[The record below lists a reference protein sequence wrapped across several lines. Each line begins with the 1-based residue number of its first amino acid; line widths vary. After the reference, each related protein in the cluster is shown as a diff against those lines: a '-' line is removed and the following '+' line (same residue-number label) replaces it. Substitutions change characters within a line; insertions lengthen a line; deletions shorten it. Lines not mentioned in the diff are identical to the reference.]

1 MASISAAGVGSGL
14 DINSIISQLMALE
27 RRPLSALQGKQAT
40 FESQL
45 SAYGRLKSA
54 LSTFQ
59 SAMDALSAT
68 SKFKHH
74 QAGSSDDDVLG
85 VSASAEASPGTY
97 EVVVSSQLAQN
108 HKLASSAFTDASTVV
123 GTGTLTISVG
133 SESFEVAIDSG
144 NNTLAGIRDAIN
156 SATDNAGVSATIIN
170 VTGGSRLILTA
181 RDSGAA
187 NALTVAVSGDGDND
201 DGDASGLSTLVWS
214 AAGTKN
220 LSQLDAA
227 QDAAFTVDG
236 FPATS
241 ASNAVTDVIPGVT
254 LNLKSAG
261 TVTVTVGRDDG
272 KITETVQGFV
282 DAYNAL
288 RKSINDLRAG
298 DLKGDLALNSIQ
310 AGILSVINTPPS
322 GIPSSFRYLSEIGVS
337 IQKDGTMKLDGSAL
351 SDAMSADFAGIA
363 ELFANDNQG
372 FAYRLKAAMT
382 GYLAVD
388 GIVDARED
396 GLNSRIDSVQNRIAT
411 LQVRMELV
419 EKRLRAQYSALDSLL
434 GSMRSTGEYL
444 TQQLG

>member
-1 MASISAAGVGSGL
+1 MALISAAGVGSGL

-27 RRPLSALQGKQAT
+27 RRPLGALQGKQAT

-54 LSTFQ
+54 LATFQ
-59 SAMDALSAT
+59 STMDALSAT
-68 SKFKHH
+68 SKFKHY
-74 QAGSSDDDVLG
+74 QASSSAEDVLT

-97 EVVVSSQLAQN
+97 QVVVSSQLAQN
-108 HKLASSAFTDASTVV
+108 HKLASSAFSDAGAVV

-133 SESFEVAIDSG
+133 GESFNVVIDGG

-156 SATDNAGVSATIIN
+156 AATDNAGVSATIIN

-187 NALTVAVSGDGDND
+187 NVLTVAVTGDGDND
-201 DGDASGLSTLVWS
+201 DGDANGLSTLVWS
-214 AAGTKN
+214 VAGTQN

-236 FPATS
+236 FAASS
-241 ASNAVTDVIPGVT
+241 ASNTVSGVIPGVT
-254 LNLKSAG
+254 LTLKSPG
-261 TVTVTVGRDDG
+261 SVTVSVARDET
-272 KITETVQGFV
+272 KIAQTVQEFV

-298 DLKGDLALNSIQ
+298 ELKGDLVLNSIQ
-310 AGILSVINTPPS
+310 AGVLSVINTPAS
-322 GIPSSFRYLSEIGVS
+322 GISGSYRYLSEIGVS
-337 IQKDGTMKLDGSAL
+337 LQKDGTMKLDARAL
-351 SDAMSADFAGIA
+351 SDAERVDFAGVV
-363 ELFANDNQG
+363 ELFANANQG
-372 FAYRLKAAMT
+372 FAYRLKAAVT
-382 GYLAVD
+382 GYLAAD
-388 GIVDARED
+388 GIVGARED
-396 GLNSRIDSVQNRIAT
+396 GLNSRIHSVQERIAT

-444 TQQLG
+444 ARQLG

>member
-27 RRPLSALQGKQAT
+27 RRPLSALQSKQAT

-68 SKFKHH
+68 SKLKHYK
-74 QAGSSDDDVLG
+74 ASSSDEDVLA

-97 EVVVSSQLAQN
+97 QVVVSSQLAQN
-108 HKLASSAFTDASTVV
+108 HKLASNPYTDAGTVV

-133 SESFEVAIDSG
+133 SEAFSVAIDSS
-144 NNTLAGIRDAIN
+144 NSTLAGIRDAIN
-156 SATDNAGVSATIIN
+156 SAADNTGVSATIIN
-170 VTGGSRLILTA
+170 VTGGSRLVLTA
-181 RDSGAA
+181 EESGAA
-187 NALTVAVSGDGDND
+187 NALTVAVSGDGDGH
-201 DGDASGLSTLVWS
+201 DGDASGLSNLIWS
-214 AAGTKN
+214 AGGTKN
-220 LSQLDAA
+220 LSQVDAA

-236 FPATS
+236 FAATS
-241 ASNAVTDVIPGVT
+241 ASNTVTSVIPGVT
-254 LNLKSAG
+254 LKLMAAG
-261 TVTVTVGRDDG
+261 SVTVKVERDDA

-288 RKSINDLRAG
+288 RKSINELRAG

-310 AGILSVINTPPS
+310 AGLLSVINTPPS
-322 GIPSSFRYLSEIGVS
+322 GITGSYRYLSEIGVS
-337 IQKDGTMKLDGSAL
+337 IQKDGTMALDASAL
-351 SDAMSADFAGIA
+351 TDAVGADFAGVA
-363 ELFANDNQG
+363 ELFAHDDQG
-372 FAYRLKAAMT
+372 FARRLKAAVT

-396 GLNSRIDSVQNRIAT
+396 GLNSRIDSVQDRIAA

-444 TQQLG
+444 MRQLR

>member
-27 RRPLSALQGKQAT
+27 RRPLSALQSKQAT

-54 LSTFQ
+54 LSMFQ
-59 SAMDALSAT
+59 SAMEALSAT
-68 SKFKHH
+68 SKLKHY
-74 QAGSSDDDVLG
+74 QASSSDEDVLT
-85 VSASAEASPGTY
+85 VSASAEASPGTFQ
-97 EVVVSSQLAQN
+97 VVVSSQLAQN
-108 HKLASSAFTDASTVV
+108 HKLASSAYTDASTVV

-133 SESFEVAIDSG
+133 SESFSVAIDSS

-156 SATDNAGVSATIIN
+156 AAADNTGVSATIIN
-170 VTGGSRLILTA
+170 VTGGSRLVLTA
-181 RDSGAA
+181 EASGAA
-187 NALTVAVSGDGDND
+187 NALTVAVSGDGDGND
-201 DGDASGLSTLVWS
+201 ANASGLSNLIWS

-220 LSQLDAA
+220 LSQVDAA

-236 FPATS
+236 FAATS
-241 ASNAVTDVIPGVT
+241 ASNTVTDVIPGVT
-254 LNLKSAG
+254 LNLKAAG
-261 TVTVTVGRDDG
+261 TVTVTVERDDA

-310 AGILSVINTPPS
+310 AGLLSVINTPPS
-322 GIPSSFRYLSEIGVS
+322 GITGSYRYLSEIGVS
-337 IQKDGTMKLDGSAL
+337 IQKDGTMTLDAGAL
-351 SDAMSADFAGIA
+351 TDAVSADFSGVA
-363 ELFANDNQG
+363 ELFANDDQG
-372 FAYRLKAAMT
+372 FAYRLKAAVT

-396 GLNSRIDSVQNRIAT
+396 GLNSRIDSVQDRIAA

-419 EKRLRAQYSALDSLL
+419 EKRLRAQYSALDALL
-434 GSMRSTGEYL
+434 GSIRSTGEYL
-444 TQQLG
+444 TRQLG

>member
-27 RRPLSALQGKQAT
+27 RRPLSALQSKQAT

-68 SKFKHH
+68 SKLKHYK
-74 QAGSSDDDVLG
+74 ASSSDEAVLAA
-85 VSASAEASPGTY
+85 SASASASPGTY
-97 EVVVSSQLAQN
+97 QVVVSAQLAQN
-108 HKLASSAFTDASTVV
+108 HKLASSAYTDAGTVV

-133 SESFEVAIDSG
+133 SESFSVAIDSA

-156 SATDNAGVSATIIN
+156 AAADNTGVSATIIN
-170 VTGGSRLILTA
+170 VTGGSRLVLTA
-181 RDSGAA
+181 AESGAA
-187 NALTVAVSGDGDND
+187 NALTVAVSGDGDGND
-201 DGDASGLSTLVWS
+201 ANASGLSNLIWS

-220 LSQLDAA
+220 LSQVDAA

-236 FPATS
+236 FAATS
-241 ASNAVTDVIPGVT
+241 ASNTVADVIPGVT
-254 LNLKSAG
+254 LNLKAAG
-261 TVTVTVGRDDG
+261 TATVKVERDDV
-272 KITETVQGFV
+272 KIAETVQSFV

-310 AGILSVINTPPS
+310 AGILSVINTPAS
-322 GIPSSFRYLSEIGVS
+322 GITGSFRYLSEVGVS
-337 IQKDGTMKLDGSAL
+337 IQKDGTMKLDASAL
-351 SDAMSADFAGIA
+351 TDAVGADFSGVT
-363 ELFANDNQG
+363 ELFANDDQG
-372 FAYRLKAAMT
+372 FAYRLKAVVT

-388 GIVDARED
+388 GIVDARQD
-396 GLNSRIDSVQNRIAT
+396 GLNSRIDSVQDRIAA
-411 LQVRMELV
+411 LQARMELV

-444 TQQLG
+444 MRQLS